1 LSLIVS
7 SRLVNRD
14 WAGAADQLRK
24 YLSLN
29 RTQKAISRARF
40 YLGQALANMGLYK
53 DAFFEFLSARPSYT
67 IETKPWI
74 EYLLTALRRS

>member
-1 LSLIVS
+1 
-7 SRLVNRD
+7 
-14 WAGAADQLRK
+14 
-24 YLSLN
+24 
-29 RTQKAISRARF
+29 
-40 YLGQALANMGLYK
+40 MGLYK